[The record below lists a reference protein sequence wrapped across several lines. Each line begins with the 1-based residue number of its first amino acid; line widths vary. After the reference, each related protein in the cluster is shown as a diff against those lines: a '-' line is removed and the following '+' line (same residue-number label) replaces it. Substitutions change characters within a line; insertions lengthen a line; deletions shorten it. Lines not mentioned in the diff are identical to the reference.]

1 VLFQACRQLSEWRKR
16 LDRDIGVSVN
26 ISARQFET
34 SELVGQV
41 RFILAETGLP
51 PWCLSLEV
59 TESLLL
65 DNPES
70 AIRQL
75 TELREIGIGLK
86 IDDFGTGF
94 SSLSYLHRLPFN
106 ELKIDRSFISG
117 FGQKA
122 ETAHIVHTIILLA
135 RLLDMKV
142 VAEGVET
149 EEQVNRLAAL
159 SCDYAQGN
167 FFSQPLPADRAE
179 VFLGSD
185 CTPFFRT
192 EPAAR
197 S

>member
-1 VLFQACRQLSEWRKR
+1 M
-16 LDRDIGVSVN
+16 SVN

-34 SELVGQV
+34 SELVNQV
-41 RFILAETGLP
+41 RCILSETGVP
-51 PWCLSLEV
+51 ASSLSLEV

-65 DNPES
+65 ANPES

-75 TELREIGIGLK
+75 NELRAIGIGLK

-106 ELKIDRSFISG
+106 ELKIDRSFISN
-117 FGQKA
+117 FGKKA
-122 ETAHIVHTIILLA
+122 EATHIVHTIILLA

-149 EEQVNRLAAL
+149 EEQLNELTAL

-167 FFSQPLPADRAE
+167 FFAKPLPAKAAE
-179 VFLGSD
+179 AFLNPD
-185 CTPFFRT
+185 CMPFFRHVERT
-192 EPAAR
+192 GIELVR
-197 S
+197 SY